1 MEQGEGS
8 RRYRGGGGEASSSSS
23 VFHFFC
29 VSFPSL
35 LPLLLLLVTSLPD
48 VADPASFM
56 CAQCEAL
63 GEFLQMAK
71 ARVASLA
78 HVARRKQGAKVSR
91 KAFSKHRSIIT

>member
-1 MEQGEGS
+1 MEVVKLLLLLL
-8 RRYRGGGGEASSSSS
+8 SSTSS
-23 VFHFFC
+23 
-29 VSFPSL
+29 SL
-35 LPLLLLLVTSLPD
+35 LPLLLLLVTSLPV

-78 HVARRKQGAKVSR
+78 HVARRKQGAKVST
-91 KAFSKHRSIIT
+91 F

>member
-1 MEQGEGS
+1 MEVVKLLLLLLLS
-8 RRYRGGGGEASSSSS
+8 STSSAS
-23 VFHFFC
+23 
-29 VSFPSL
+29 PSL

>member
-1 MEQGEGS
+1 MEVVKFLLLRLS
-8 RRYRGGGGEASSSSS
+8 STSSAS
-23 VFHFFC
+23 
-29 VSFPSL
+29 PSL

>member
-1 MEQGEGS
+1 MEVVKFLLLRLS
-8 RRYRGGGGEASSSSS
+8 STSSAS
-23 VFHFFC
+23 
-29 VSFPSL
+29 PSL

-91 KAFSKHRSIIT
+91 KAFSKHQSIIT